1 MGREHPARRGGGQM
15 GSAAGGP
22 YTYAPI
28 GAKPKSYLAIQ
39 SKQSSTFSF
48 TFR

>member
-1 MGREHPARRGGGQM
+1 M